1 MSAQGFLPWLTRRRF
16 AAFVFIVAFIPAIV
30 PLGLPL
36 EIDYKTMDSVN
47 AIEVLEPGDMVA
59 IVFGGSFSWITD
71 KWKWKAI
78 IYSLWD
84 QGARVLLY
92 NCVEPGASQGFQMWY
107 EYYEAEIKARYPG
120 FEYGDDWTILPFLSG
135 EEDALSAW
143 GNDMRLQKLDQYG
156 TDTAT
161 LPVFQDLKTAA
172 DLSLCMYN
180 YHFHTFPH
188 LFVRQWPAK
197 WGVPAID
204 TRVYSSSASYYGTY
218 VVGCFD
224 GRRGAAEIE
233 AVTGFGGPDMM
244 ILEATSMF
252 GLTVMAL
259 ILINNIN
266 NLVRKPEEGAGLGV
280 IGADYQVEEKK

>member
-1 MSAQGFLPWLTRRRF
+1 MAL
-16 AAFVFIVAFIPAIV
+16 IPAIV

-36 EIDYKTMDSVN
+36 EIDYKTLD
-47 AIEVLEPGDMVA
+47 ALEGIAALDPGDIVA
-59 IVFGGSFSWITD
+59 VVFGGSFSWITD
-71 KWKWKAI
+71 RWKWKAI
-78 IYSLWD
+78 LYSVWD
-84 QGARVLLY
+84 EGARVVLY

-107 EYYEAEIKARYPG
+107 EFYKTEIESRYPG
-120 FEYGDDWTILPFLSG
+120 FEYGDDITILPFLSG
-135 EEDALSAW
+135 EEDALAAW
-143 GNDMRLQKLDQYG
+143 GEDMRLQKKDQYG
-156 TDTAT
+156 IDTAT
-161 LPVFQDLKTAA
+161 LPVFQDLKTAS

-204 TRVYSSSASYYGTY
+204 TRVYSSSATYYGSY
-218 VVGCFD
+218 VIGAFD

-244 ILEATSMF
+244 ILESTSMF

-259 ILINNIN
+259 IIINNVSR
-266 NLVRKPEEGAGLGV
+266 LVKKEEVGGLGV
-280 IGADYQVEEKK
+280 IGADYQVEEK